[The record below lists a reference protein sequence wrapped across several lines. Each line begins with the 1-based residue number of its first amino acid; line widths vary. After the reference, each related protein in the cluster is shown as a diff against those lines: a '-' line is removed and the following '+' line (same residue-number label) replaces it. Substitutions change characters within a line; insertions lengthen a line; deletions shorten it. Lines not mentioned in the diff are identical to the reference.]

1 MLAIFC
7 MSSVVLAHGL
17 VGITHYC
24 VVYIHVLVCITMCTV
39 CLSVCIFLRVG
50 DPLPV
55 AVGVQLGFF
64 FSITMTTLIFIVH
77 YTLHICAS
85 GGRWSIFMV
94 VTADPVVVHS

>member
-17 VGITHYC
+17 VGITHCC
-24 VVYIHVLVCITMCTV
+24 VVYIHVLVCITICTV

-64 FSITMTTLIFIVH
+64 FYHHNDHIDFH
-77 YTLHICAS
+77 RPLHIAHLCI
-85 GGRWSIFMV
+85 RWSLEHI
-94 VTADPVVVHS
+94 HGSNS